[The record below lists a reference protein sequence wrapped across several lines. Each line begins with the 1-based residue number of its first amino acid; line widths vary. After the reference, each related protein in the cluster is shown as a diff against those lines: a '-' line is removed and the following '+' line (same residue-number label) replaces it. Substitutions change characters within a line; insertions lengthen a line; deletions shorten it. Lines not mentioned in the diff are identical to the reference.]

1 MTTKKELS
9 ALKKDMKEIKK
20 KIDRFFK
27 AIETG
32 EKTKDARPSKAKAVK
47 AAKEKAPAKKWIF
60 PKKVDTVKRKV

>member
-27 AIETG
+27 AIET
-32 EKTKDARPSKAKAVK
+32 EKKQR
-47 AAKEKAPAKKWIF
+47 
-60 PKKVDTVKRKV
+60 